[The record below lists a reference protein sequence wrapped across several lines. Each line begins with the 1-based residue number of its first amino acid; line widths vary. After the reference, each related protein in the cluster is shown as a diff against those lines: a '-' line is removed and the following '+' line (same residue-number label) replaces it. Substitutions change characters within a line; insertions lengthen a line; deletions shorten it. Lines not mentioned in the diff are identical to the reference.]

1 MATINGAKCFGLENE
16 YGTIEAGKKADFI
29 LIETKAPHMQPL
41 LMGERETVTSALVY
55 NATGRDVTDV
65 FVDGR
70 HVVKNGKLQTVDVD
84 KIMKKVQSALEK
96 ISRAL

>member
-1 MATINGAKCFGLENE
+1 MDWKTSMGPLKPAKERVLHEF
-16 YGTIEAGKKADFI
+16 
-29 LIETKAPHMQPL
+29 ETKAPHMQPL